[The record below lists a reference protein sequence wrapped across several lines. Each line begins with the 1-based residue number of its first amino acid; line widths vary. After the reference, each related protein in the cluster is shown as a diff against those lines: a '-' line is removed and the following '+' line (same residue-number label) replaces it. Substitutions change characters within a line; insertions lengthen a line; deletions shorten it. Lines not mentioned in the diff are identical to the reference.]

1 MGRVRRIE
9 SLEELQIYLSIDRP
23 GREDVVARRNDY
35 ADFGKGTYAAHVD
48 MCNEY
53 LERAA

>member
-1 MGRVRRIE
+1 MGKVRRIE

-23 GREDVVARRNDY
+23 GRGDVVARRNDY

-53 LERAA
+53 LEPAA